1 MTEEEYKSMTEK
13 EQKEYYQQVEEEHRA
28 IIEAMTPEER
38 KAYEEGLSYTRTD
51 REMAGMDALEIL
63 YYGSLRV
70 YAEDKDKEQGWLSQW
85 KNHKKEEDEHTYHSI
100 EHYNDNIIYKTINR
114 IQSDLDLIVEQVEK
128 NSSDE
133 LIERKIYNLR
143 ETFKD
148 YPNCFKDC
156 VEYIHRHIEESN
168 LANLGHTKAWLYLDK
183 YLDNLI
189 GIKERAKRNTQD
201 FITPLHTDGN
211 LETLHSAMK
220 IKDFIDKDYSLKD
233 FKECFKGKLFKDIN
247 PIKFNENFEGTSRVL
262 LFDRLHKEGFIKI
275 FPQKTMDRF
284 LGIKEGYYK
293 ALKSKFKNINI
304 DDTTEYD
311 NTVANLLEIRLVMRS
326 IRTTK

>member
-1 MTEEEYKSMTEK
+1 MTEEEYNSMSEK
-13 EQKEYYQQVEEEHRA
+13 EQEEYYQKLEEEYRES
-28 IIEAMTPEER
+28 IEAMSPEER
-38 KAYEEGLSYTRTD
+38 EAYENYSGISEK
-51 REMAGMDALEIL
+51 EMAERYASEIL
-63 YYGSLRV
+63 YYGSLRT
-70 YAEDKDKEQGWLSQW
+70 YTEEKEKKQGWLSQW
-85 KNHKKEEDEHTYHSI
+85 KNHQIEEDEHTYHSI
-100 EHYNDNIIYKTINR
+100 EYHNNSIIDKSISK
-114 IQSDLDLIVEQVEK
+114 IKSDLDLIIEQVKK
-128 NSSDE
+128 NSSEE
-133 LIERKIYNLR
+133 LIERKI
-143 ETFKD
+143 FKLKEKFDD

-189 GIKERAKRNTQD
+189 GIKERAVRNTQD
-201 FITPLHTDGN
+201 FITPLHTNGD

-220 IKDFIDKDYSLKD
+220 IKGFIDKDYSLKD
-233 FKECFKGKLFKDIN
+233 FKECFKGKLFKEIN

-311 NTVANLLEIRLVMRS
+311 NTVANLLEIRMILRS
-326 IRTTK
+326 FRTTK